1 MRDSRARGGAT
12 LVVRESR
19 FALALR
25 LPVLQVK
32 RERVRWCTNCLSLDL
47 CSLECLVLRIRVL

>member
-12 LVVRESR
+12 PLVRELR

-32 RERVRWCTNCLSLDL
+32 IERVR
-47 CSLECLVLRIRVL
+47 

>member
-12 LVVRESR
+12 PLVRESR

-32 RERVRWCTNCLSLDL
+32 RESEIV
-47 CSLECLVLRIRVL
+47 